1 MTSESPDRD
10 LPAEEE
16 ELEPHIEEALKRV
29 EQGEEIKLLS
39 WSTPQMRAFHMSW
52 FAFFLAFFGWF
63 GIAPLMPIVREDL
76 QLTTSQLGNTV
87 IASVAITVF
96 ARPVVGW
103 LCDRIGPRLTYSGLL
118 CLGSVPV
125 LCIGLSQSYESFLL
139 LRLAIGVVG
148 AGFVVTQYHSSVM
161 FGADVVGTA
170 NATTAG
176 WGNLGGG
183 ITQITMPLVV
193 SAVIMFGVE
202 EFLAWRLAMIVP
214 GAALLLMG
222 VAYFFVTQDT
232 PFGNFSQ
239 LRAEQRMPV
248 ASQSEIGIRRVARDY
263 RVWGLFLAYAA
274 CFGVELTIN
283 NIAALYFYDRFDL
296 SLRVAGLVAGMFGMM
311 NLFARPVG
319 GMIGDRAGVRYGIRG
334 RVTLLSVL
342 LLVEAG
348 ALLLF
353 ANMSS
358 LFLAIPSMILFSLF
372 VQMSEGAT
380 YSVVPFINRR
390 ALGSV
395 TGIVGAG
402 GNAGAVAFGFLFR
415 SEQLSTTDALT
426 WIAAFVVVA
435 AVVAF
440 LLRLSF
446 GSRLA

>member
-1 MTSESPDRD
+1 MTTNPSDRD
-10 LPAEEE
+10 PLEDER
-16 ELEPHIEEALKRV
+16 ELEPHLEDALRRV
-29 EQGEEIKLLS
+29 EHGERIDLFS
-39 WSTPQMRAFHMSW
+39 WRTPQMRAFHMSW

-63 GIAPLMPIVREDL
+63 GIAPLMPIVRDDL
-76 QLTTSQLGNTV
+76 QLTSGQLGNTV
-87 IASVAITVF
+87 IASVALTAF

-103 LCDRIGPRLTYSGLL
+103 LCDRFGPRLTYTGLL
-118 CLGSVPV
+118 CLGGLPV
-125 LCIGLSQSYESFLL
+125 MCIGLSQNYETLLL

-183 ITQITMPLVV
+183 VTQIMMPLVLTAIV
-193 SAVIMFGVE
+193 MVGVE
-202 EFLAWRLAMIVP
+202 EYLAWRLAMIVP

-222 VAYFFVTQDT
+222 LAYFFVTQDT

-239 LRAEQRMPV
+239 LRAQGRMLSSAQTDV
-248 ASQSEIGIRRVARDY
+248 GFRKIARDY

-283 NIAALYFYDRFDL
+283 NIAALYFYDRFEL
-296 SLRVAGLVAGMFGMM
+296 SLRLAGIVAGLFGLM
-311 NLFARPVG
+311 NLFARPLG
-319 GMIGDRAGVRYGIRG
+319 GMIGDRAGIRFGISG

-342 LLVEAG
+342 LLMEAG
-348 ALLLF
+348 ALVVF
-353 ANMSS
+353 ANMSV
-358 LFLAIPSMILFSLF
+358 LYLAIPAMIVFSLF

-380 YSVVPFINRR
+380 YSVVPFINRA

-415 SEQLSTTDALT
+415 SESLSTPDALT
-426 WIAAFVVVA
+426 WIAAFV
-435 AVVAF
+435 AVTS
-440 LLRLSF
+440 LLMFALRSSF
-446 GSRLA
+446 ESRQA

>member
-1 MTSESPDRD
+1 MTTNPSDREPLED
-10 LPAEEE
+10 EP
-16 ELEPHIEEALKRV
+16 ELEPHIEDALRRV
-29 EQGEEIKLLS
+29 EHGERINLFSLN
-39 WSTPQMRAFHMSW
+39 TPQMRAFHMSW

-63 GIAPLMPIVREDL
+63 GIAPLMPIVRDDL
-76 QLTTSQLGNTV
+76 QLTPGQLGNTV
-87 IASVAITVF
+87 IASVALTVF
-96 ARPVVGW
+96 ARPIVGW
-103 LCDRIGPRLTYSGLL
+103 LCDRLGPRLTYTGLL
-118 CLGSVPV
+118 CLGALPV
-125 LCIGLSQSYESFLL
+125 MCVGLSQNYETLLL

-183 ITQITMPLVV
+183 VTQIMMPLVLTAIV
-193 SAVIMFGVE
+193 MVGIE
-202 EFLAWRLAMIVP
+202 EYLAWRFAMIVP

-222 VAYFFVTQDT
+222 LGYFFFTQDT

-239 LRAEQRMPV
+239 LRAQGRMPSPAQTDV
-248 ASQSEIGIRRVARDY
+248 GFRKIARDY

-283 NIAALYFYDRFDL
+283 NVAALYFYDRFEL
-296 SLRVAGLVAGMFGMM
+296 SLRLAGIVAGLFGLM
-311 NLFARPVG
+311 NLFARPLG
-319 GMIGDRAGVRYGIRG
+319 GMIGDRAGIRFGISG
-334 RVTLLSVL
+334 RVTLLGIL
-342 LLVEAG
+342 LLAEAG
-348 ALLLF
+348 ALVVF

-358 LFLAIPSMILFSLF
+358 LYLAIPAMIVFSLF

-380 YSVVPFINRR
+380 YSVVPFINRA

-415 SEQLSTTDALT
+415 SESLSTPDALT
-426 WIAAFVVVA
+426 WIAAFVA
-435 AVVAF
+435 AAS
-440 LLRLSF
+440 LLMFALRSSF
-446 GSRLA
+446 RSRQA